1 MRRLPGE
8 TRQKVFDFVR
18 QRVLAGTPP
27 TVREV
32 QEALGFRAVQSAQ
45 EHLEALVV
53 TGRLTK
59 APGQSRAYRL
69 PESER
74 AGTPAAF
81 IPLLGRV
88 QAGLLTEAVED
99 REGYVPVEVDHGRL
113 SHRQADR
120 LFALRVRGDS
130 MTGAGILDGD
140 LVIVHRQATA
150 ESGEIVVALIGEET
164 TVKRLRRRRG
174 RIELCPENPAFAP
187 IIVTPPDEV
196 TLLGKVIEVRR
207 YLDGFHHH

>member
-8 TRQKVFDFVR
+8 TRQKVYDFVR
-18 QRVLAGTPP
+18 QRVLAGSPP

-45 EHLEALVV
+45 EHLEALVA

-59 APGQSRAYRL
+59 ATGQSRAYRL
-69 PESER
+69 P
-74 AGTPAAF
+74 AGSGAPAAF
-81 IPLLGRV
+81 VPLLGRV

-99 REGYVPVEVDHGRL
+99 REGYVPVEVDRGGLHQ
-113 SHRQADR
+113 RQAER

-140 LVIVHRQATA
+140 VVIVHRQTTA
-150 ESGEIVVALIGEET
+150 ESGEIVVA
-164 TVKRLRRRRG
+164 
-174 RIELCPENPAFAP
+174 PS
-187 IIVTPPDEV
+187 DEV

-207 YLDGFHHH
+207 YLDGFHHTDTMS

>member
-8 TRQKVFDFVR
+8 TRQKVYDFVR
-18 QRVLAGTPP
+18 QRVLAGSPP

-45 EHLEALVV
+45 EHLEALVA

-59 APGQSRAYRL
+59 ASGQSRAYRL
-69 PESER
+69 P
-74 AGTPAAF
+74 AGGGTPAAL

-99 REGYVPVEVDHGRL
+99 REGYVPVEVDRGGLHQ
-113 SHRQADR
+113 RQAER

-130 MTGAGILDGD
+130 MIGAGILDGD
-140 LVIVHRQATA
+140 VVIVHRQTTA
-150 ESGEIVVALIGEET
+150 ESGEIIVALIGEET

-174 RIELCPENPAFAP
+174 RIELCPENPAFEP
-187 IIVTPPDEV
+187 IVVAPPDEV

-207 YLDGFHHH
+207 YLD